1 MYSFSTFLG
10 DLFFHASLNSDFMVP
25 TIEETDFINVLGTEG
40 TPGRVNWSHGVLSP
54 VEGTNFS
61 TVLVNLPD
69 LLLPELDEPV
79 AVEDVFFSVNT
90 SSDLDSFC
98 VSG

>member
-1 MYSFSTFLG
+1 
-10 DLFFHASLNSDFMVP
+10 MV
-25 TIEETDFINVLGTEG
+25 L
-40 TPGRVNWSHGVLSP
+40 GVLSP

-79 AVEDVFFSVNT
+79 AVEDVFFCNPK
-90 SSDLDSFC
+90 F
-98 VSG
+98 